1 MEQYISTN
9 TDKEQRLSSPDELEV
24 EKIFEQI
31 VSKSYLQDLCSLKT
45 VPFNEQEQALVINTK
60 MKWIKISKLV
70 FEKNVFFADKLSML
84 YTALHPVS
92 SQVVLLLRKHDYLFD
107 LYLGT
112 RDNLNEGS
120 NYGISRETLMKGIQG
135 YLPGIHFEVVNED
148 IKIECSEYV
157 SCVSGVAALKDDKKE
172 NFIQGLERLI
182 NSTMSIKNYTALI
195 IADKISNSE
204 LNNIKFAYEDL
215 FSALSPLSQNQLT
228 YSENNS
234 YGVNSSVSKGFSFS
248 TSKSVSNTITR
259 GTSWSKSHSVS
270 NTKTERGWSLTPFGV
285 GLNKASKQTAKAEL
299 NRFIQEAEKSADVK
313 LNIKI
318 NNSGIKTVVK
328 TIKTEMGDLVQVTT
342 QYNKQGAI
350 LSQTINKVQRDYTRL
365 RQQTEEVKR
374 SQEELNQT
382 VKSSKSI
389 FQDFTDT
396 FMKMAKFNTINL
408 IYDQIVESMS
418 KAVEITKEY
427 NEVLTEFTKVSDLS
441 GESLQNYTEKLG
453 MLGLDVARTTSEM
466 IDGATQWKKSGFTD
480 EESAQLAKI
489 GAEFQNIADEELS
502 ASDAA
507 NILIS
512 AMQGFDLG
520 TQQAEHIVDVINE
533 VELFVTSLNRVNCGE
548 KPMMF
553 VSYNVI

>member
-1 MEQYISTN
+1 MDYDGVIGVPITFIGQYCPEQFEIIGIDRYVEDNPKYGHRFNLNGKAIS
-9 TDKEQRLSSPDELEV
+9 EPDSLE
-24 EKIFEQI
+24 KA
-31 VSKSYLQDLCSLKT
+31 LDLMGDILF
-45 VPFNEQEQALVINTK
+45 VA
-60 MKWIKISKLV
+60 
-70 FEKNVFFADKLSML
+70 
-84 YTALHPVS
+84 S
-92 SQVVLLLRKHDYLFD
+92 SQQYGGFTLPELDKVLKVY
-107 LYLGT
+107 
-112 RDNLNEGS
+112 
-120 NYGISRETLMKGIQG
+120 
-135 YLPGIHFEVVNED
+135 
-148 IKIECSEYV
+148 
-157 SCVSGVAALKDDKKE
+157 
-172 NFIQGLERLI
+172 
-182 NSTMSIKNYTALI
+182 
-195 IADKISNSE
+195 
-204 LNNIKFAYEDL
+204 
-215 FSALSPLSQNQLT
+215 
-228 YSENNS
+228 
-234 YGVNSSVSKGFSFS
+234 
-248 TSKSVSNTITR
+248 
-259 GTSWSKSHSVS
+259 
-270 NTKTERGWSLTPFGV
+270 
-285 GLNKASKQTAKAEL
+285 
-299 NRFIQEAEKSADVK
+299 AEKTYA
-313 LNIKI
+313 
-318 NNSGIKTVVK
+318 
-328 TIKTEMGDLVQVTT
+328 
-342 QYNKQGAI
+342 
-350 LSQTINKVQRDYTRL
+350 RL

-418 KAVEITKEY
+418 KAVEITEEY

-453 MLGLDVARTTSEM
+453 VLGLDVARTTSEM

>member
-1 MEQYISTN
+1 MNITTGGQS
-9 TDKEQRLSSPDELEV
+9 
-24 EKIFEQI
+24 
-31 VSKSYLQDLCSLKT
+31 
-45 VPFNEQEQALVINTK
+45 FNIDV
-60 MKWIKISKLV
+60 
-70 FEKNVFFADKLSML
+70 
-84 YTALHPVS
+84 
-92 SQVVLLLRKHDYLFD
+92 
-107 LYLGT
+107 
-112 RDNLNEGS
+112 
-120 NYGISRETLMKGIQG
+120 GI
-135 YLPGIHFEVVNED
+135 
-148 IKIECSEYV
+148 
-157 SCVSGVAALKDDKKE
+157 
-172 NFIQGLERLI
+172 
-182 NSTMSIKNYTALI
+182 
-195 IADKISNSE
+195 
-204 LNNIKFAYEDL
+204 
-215 FSALSPLSQNQLT
+215 
-228 YSENNS
+228 
-234 YGVNSSVSKGFSFS
+234 
-248 TSKSVSNTITR
+248 
-259 GTSWSKSHSVS
+259 
-270 NTKTERGWSLTPFGV
+270 
-285 GLNKASKQTAKAEL
+285 GLNKASKQTAKIEL

-313 LNIKI
+313 LNVKI
-318 NNSGIKTVVK
+318 NNSGLKTVVK

-350 LSQTINKVQRDYTRL
+350 LSQTINKVQRDYSKL

-389 FQDFTDT
+389 FQDFADT

-453 MLGLDVARTTSEM
+453 VLGLDVARTTSEM

-533 VELFVTSLNRVNCGE
+533 VELFETSLNRVNCG
-548 KPMMF
+548 KLSMMF
-553 VSYNVI
+553 ISYNVI

>member
-1 MEQYISTN
+1 
-9 TDKEQRLSSPDELEV
+9 
-24 EKIFEQI
+24 
-31 VSKSYLQDLCSLKT
+31 
-45 VPFNEQEQALVINTK
+45 
-60 MKWIKISKLV
+60 
-70 FEKNVFFADKLSML
+70 
-84 YTALHPVS
+84 
-92 SQVVLLLRKHDYLFD
+92 
-107 LYLGT
+107 
-112 RDNLNEGS
+112 
-120 NYGISRETLMKGIQG
+120 
-135 YLPGIHFEVVNED
+135 
-148 IKIECSEYV
+148 
-157 SCVSGVAALKDDKKE
+157 
-172 NFIQGLERLI
+172 
-182 NSTMSIKNYTALI
+182 
-195 IADKISNSE
+195 
-204 LNNIKFAYEDL
+204 
-215 FSALSPLSQNQLT
+215 
-228 YSENNS
+228 
-234 YGVNSSVSKGFSFS
+234 
-248 TSKSVSNTITR
+248 
-259 GTSWSKSHSVS
+259 
-270 NTKTERGWSLTPFGV
+270 
-285 GLNKASKQTAKAEL
+285 
-299 NRFIQEAEKSADVK
+299 
-313 LNIKI
+313 
-318 NNSGIKTVVK
+318 
-328 TIKTEMGDLVQVTT
+328 MGDLVQVTT

-350 LSQTINKVQRDYTRL
+350 LSQTINKVQRDYSKL

-389 FQDFTDT
+389 FQDFADT

-453 MLGLDVARTTSEM
+453 VLGLDVARTTSEM